1 MSIATIP
8 AIMTRINAATIDSPI
23 AVFKSNKSREKLESL
38 FAGTVQTEYRIKKDH
53 KNLVGVFDNSMAPSQ
68 VLDTLY
74 RDLDSLYV
82 R

>member
-1 MSIATIP
+1 MSVATIP
-8 AIMTRINAATIDSPI
+8 AIMIRIQAATIDSPI
-23 AVFKSNKSREKLESL
+23 AVFKSNKSRGKLESL
-38 FAGTVQTEYRIKKDH
+38 FADTIKTEARIEKDH

>member
-1 MSIATIP
+1 MSTATIP
-8 AIMTRINAATIDSPI
+8 AIMIRIRAATVDSPI

-38 FAGTVQTEYRIKKDH
+38 FAGTLKTEERIEKDH
-53 KNLVGVFDNSMAPSQ
+53 KNLVGVFDSSMPPSQ